1 MRKLATIAALAASC
15 TLFSTPAL
23 AGTPYVEEMTCPVGG
38 ETFSHTATGSY
49 STWGSRPDG
58 KPYGSWIFPMP
69 IPECPT
75 NRLVVFRDFE
85 EEEIA
90 ELTAL
95 IESDEY
101 KALYGETTYYR
112 AQWLADRLTNETPEP
127 WLLMRAVWQTD
138 EAAGKRPDYLAEFAD
153 RAGALPL
160 EPADFDL
167 VYLRF
172 LTANAYRELSRFDE
186 ALATLDTIPLASL
199 PQDDN
204 DWIWLVERIGLLAE
218 VIRLEDTSA
227 EPLRLIPSDIAA
239 WQCDDWKQKGKQ
251 DIDPYC
257 ATLAQK
263 RAEVESAEDRME
275 ATADAMETEADFLEE
290 EAAAVEVTA
299 EIEANREASADAM
312 EDAGAAIEEVESS

>member
-1 MRKLATIAALAASC
+1 MRKLATIAALAAIGP
-15 TLFSTPAL
+15 LFPTPAW
-23 AGTPYVEEMTCPVGG
+23 AGTPYVKEMTCPVGG
-38 ETFSHTATGSY
+38 KTFSHTATGSY

-75 NRLVVFRDFE
+75 NRLVMFRDFE
-85 EEEIA
+85 EEEIG

-101 KALYGETTYYR
+101 RALYGETTYYR
-112 AQWLADRLTNETPEP
+112 AQWLADRLTDETPKP

-138 EAAGKRPDYLAEFAD
+138 EAVDKRPDYLAEFAD

-160 EPADFDL
+160 EPTDFDL

-199 PQDDN
+199 PQDD
-204 DWIWLVERIGLLAE
+204 DEWSWLVEHIGLLAE

-227 EPLRLIPSDIAA
+227 EPLRLIPSNIAT
-239 WQCDDWKQKGKQ
+239 WQCEDWKQKGKQ

-257 ATLAQK
+257 ATLAQE
-263 RAEVESAEDRME
+263 RAEIEGAEDRME
-275 ATADAMETEADFLEE
+275 ATADAMETEAAIMA
-290 EAAAVEVTA
+290 EAAAD
-299 EIEANREASADAM
+299 IEANMEATADAM

>member
-1 MRKLATIAALAASC
+1 MRKLATTAALTATC

-23 AGTPYVEEMTCPVGG
+23 AGTPYVKEMTCPVGG
-38 ETFSHTATGSY
+38 EAFSHTATGSY

-75 NRLVVFRDFE
+75 NRLVMFRDFE
-85 EEEIA
+85 EEEIG

-101 KALYGETTYYR
+101 RALHGETTYYR
-112 AQWLADRLTNETPEP
+112 AQWLADRLTNETPKP

-138 EAAGKRPDYLAEFAD
+138 EAAEKRPAYLAKFAD

-186 ALATLDTIPLASL
+186 ALATLDNIPLASL
-199 PQDDN
+199 PQDDD
-204 DWIWLVERIGLLAE
+204 DWSWLVERIGLLTE
-218 VIRLEDTSA
+218 VIHLEDNSA
-227 EPLRLIPSDIAA
+227 EPLRLIPSDIAT
-239 WQCDDWKQKGKQ
+239 WQCEDWKQKGKQ

-257 ATLAQK
+257 ATLAQE
-263 RAEVESAEDRME
+263 RAEKESAEDRME
-275 ATADAMETEADFLEE
+275 ATVDAMEAEADIME
-290 EAAAVEVTA
+290 EAAADIEVTA
-299 EIEANREASADAM
+299 ETEANMEASADAM
-312 EDAGAAIEEVESS
+312 EDAGSAIEEVETS